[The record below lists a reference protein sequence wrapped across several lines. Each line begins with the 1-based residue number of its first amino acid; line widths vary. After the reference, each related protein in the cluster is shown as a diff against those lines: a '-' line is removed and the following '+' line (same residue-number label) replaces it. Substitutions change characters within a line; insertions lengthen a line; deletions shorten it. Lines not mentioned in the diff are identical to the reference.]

1 MEPVAYAD
9 SVVQTKNPSSLRI
22 KLDCGLGE
30 NGKTITRTRT
40 YSSVKPTAAAVDVF
54 NVADALISLQQHRM
68 LDIAKQDSTSL
79 SE

>member
-1 MEPVAYAD
+1 MEPVTYAD
-9 SVVQTKNPSSLRI
+9 SVVQTKNPSSLKI
-22 KLDCGLGE
+22 KFDCGLGE

-54 NVADALISLQQHRM
+54 NVAQSLVSLQKHNV
-68 LDIAKQDSTSL
+68 LDVAKQDSTSL

>member
-1 MEPVAYAD
+1 MEPVTYAD

-22 KLDCGLGE
+22 KFDCGLGE
-30 NGKTITRTRT
+30 NNRTITRTRT
-40 YSSVKPTAAAVDVF
+40 YSSVKPTAAALDGF
-54 NVADALISLQQHRM
+54 NVAEALISLQQHDF